1 MSNAL
6 FNQAAAAAAEAGMD
20 QSEASQGFERKVVPA
35 GPTPARFVGYVEVG
49 SHVEQYE
56 GKDKPAAPQVKLR
69 FELNGPA
76 HRNEFEKDGEKKTW
90 NNTIDI
96 DLTLSLNEKAGFY
109 KLFRKMAYGR
119 DDIKSMPQML
129 GEAFVLNVAHKKS
142 KSTGKVYP
150 IIKVDGEWTVSA
162 PFSTDPMTGATTRY
176 DIAEMTEKGQV
187 LLWANPSKEMWD
199 SIYIDGTYTKKVGDA
214 EVEVSK
220 NFIQNRCLEAVNFPG
235 SPLEALLGGIDDLPL
250 TLDAPAVEEAPAPA
264 APAEAPAPAPTA
276 LDPLA
281 GLNL

>member
-20 QSEASQGFERKVVPA
+20 QSEATRGFERKIAPA
-35 GPTPARFVGYVEVG
+35 GPTPARFIGYVEVG
-49 SHVEQYE
+49 SHVEQFE

-76 HRNEFEKDGEKKTW
+76 HKNEFEKDGEKRTW

-96 DLTLSLNEKAGFY
+96 DLSLSLNEKAGFY

-119 DDIKSMPQML
+119 AEIKSMPQML
-129 GEAFVLNVAHKKS
+129 GEAFVLTVAHKKS
-142 KSTGKVYP
+142 KSTGKEYP
-150 IIKVDGEWTVSA
+150 VIKVDGEWAVSA
-162 PFSTDPMTGATTRY
+162 PFSTDPMTGETKRY

-187 LLWANPSKEMWD
+187 LLWDNPSKEMWD
-199 SIYIDGTYTKKVGDA
+199 SIYIDGSYTKKVGDT

-220 NFIQNRCLEAVNFPG
+220 NFIQNRCLEATNFPG
-235 SPLEALLGGIDDLPL
+235 SPLEALIGGIGDLPT
-250 TLDAPAVEEAPAPA
+250 TLDTPAAEEAPAPVT
-264 APAEAPAPAPTA
+264 PTETPAPAPSE